1 MLIESSGSFPNSAA
15 IAPLSQPNYTFLRL
29 DSALIEPDVVPYHD
43 LHNASPAGSNPR
55 LTDLAT
61 GNPRVERQGVYL
73 HWMLPKCYRSGS
85 AEDTNNDTQ
94 DLRAPQFRAA
104 PDRWLVVRRLHPG
117 SFLPANVVQQG
128 LMKELTAWVVES
140 NRLRNLQEFGRE
152 IDIELE
158 CAPYITGSSN
168 TDSQTATGSTTTDTL
183 EGQAEIFVGR
193 KTLLD
198 QWTEEAQS
206 NPSQFV
212 PLDVLGAAN
221 PLLADYTPHNPNVFS
236 MLDNFCYPSSG
247 TATGYLT
254 QAEASYY
261 VIGWH
266 SSSNNDPMINPSQG
280 PLSSILS
287 NLKLDLKLPPGD
299 DPKKPSININSWKS
313 TRTTC
318 HGAMYNVKYF
328 SSGSPDVTIPA
339 NDAAKKL
346 SDPQSHPVTV
356 GTTPLD
362 AILAY
367 VRSHLAEEDI
377 AGVPATSD
385 LRTTETDIL
394 HLETLLLKQDE
405 DVDAQQE
412 ALDMLSANN
421 FQPAQDNGGH
431 WSFSAASA
439 PGKPTTTS
447 RTTDIFTPTTDQI
460 TSLAKL
466 NAAQMTL
473 DAAKRELQNER
484 WNLFALWWK
493 YVADSTELN
502 ANLGNVNQATSDQR
516 DIVNRLVARIVKLEA
531 IVQTCLVPFP
541 VLDSTGKRMVA
552 KGSQPRF
559 YFQKDPTI
567 LVPGIPNPWPNDW
580 MTNLQVRLSSQIQP
594 QALPSSLP
602 SGWTGLNDLFGAL
615 TPTRIPTELK
625 NVVQILI
632 SEFFNL
638 HPPNDK
644 NDTWVE
650 QPSKIGPLYHDHVQ
664 PDQTIA
670 PGLDAKMNGRDQ
682 WSNTQAWFPLFL
694 EWEARYYHI
703 PWGKWAF
710 EEKVDVDPIPGNPLH
725 TRYGLDANNASVQ
738 GLTGDER
745 TIKGRVLILPQPGF
759 NLSINIQQLFLA
771 TAQSDLPPELQSS
784 SAMASF
790 LTAVQQLEY
799 LSAPMAGFMDHLVT
813 KLSGTHIKPS
823 VRMPGKPITP
833 LQAAVTSSARAGF
846 VKNDI
851 KLMDIETTQTPYA
864 NYVEFNPT
872 IAPLK
877 SVTHGQFKFTRLDV
891 FDKFGQAISA
901 INPAP
906 ASHIPPL
913 YPALS
918 EYFHPQHLP
927 SDRKQAFTVGDNPY
941 GTCQYAQYPPAINQD
956 ARINASFL
964 HFDDQIKLWRPCT
977 EWENPVWGYLVVNY
991 AEYALQIFLPTGE
1004 FYREVR
1010 LGGPLGASAQP
1021 AWKPFEMPTDR
1032 RIAADHPQLDNLLT
1046 QLQDKDYL
1054 RSFINVVNQSLAS
1067 VAHAPNTYADF
1078 LNAIVG
1084 RPLALVNMG
1093 FSLELAQPPLKNQ
1106 STQSTAA
1113 EPFQLLDLVN
1123 PYKFKVK
1130 VGDKDR
1136 VYDGLVGYFD
1146 SQDNFEALGTEL
1158 KLDTLYTYYDTGT
1171 KLTQAISPVN
1181 YPIIK
1186 PYYISAAQKDTLV
1199 FDDPTLTDDAAVQL
1213 ALGVANQHAQNLK
1226 MLGCIIDP
1234 FSDVHLY
1241 SGILPIVSLKLPPW
1255 TLQQA
1260 MQTMTA
1266 FFHMGPLL
1274 ITTPDLQNQFD
1285 PAHDQGLPAD
1295 YNLAAP
1301 TAPTP
1306 PVDPTAP
1313 PAFKGIPIPAVK
1325 SADWNWLQA
1334 FAFRPTTAPTS
1345 SGTTA
1350 QAAPGSLLAKEQKW
1364 KPFVIAQL
1372 DNKPKFEQGPYTA
1385 VEGYLQLKNPIM
1397 TPGTE

>member
-1 MLIESSGSFPNSAA
+1 
-15 IAPLSQPNYTFLRL
+15 
-29 DSALIEPDVVPYHD
+29 
-43 LHNASPAGSNPR
+43 
-55 LTDLAT
+55 
-61 GNPRVERQGVYL
+61 
-73 HWMLPKCYRSGS
+73 MLPKFYRSGS
-85 AEDTNNDTQ
+85 AADTNNDTQ
-94 DLRAPQFRAA
+94 DMRAPQFKAA
-104 PDRWLVVRRLHPG
+104 PDRWLVIRRLHPG
-117 SFLPANVVQQG
+117 SFLPADVVQRG

-140 NRLRNLQEFGRE
+140 NRLRNLHEFGRE
-152 IDIELE
+152 VDIELE
-158 CAPYITGSSN
+158 CAPYIAGGSN
-168 TDSQTATGSTTTDTL
+168 TDSQTDPHGMTMNTL
-183 EGQAEIFVGR
+183 EGQAEIFIGR
-193 KTLLD
+193 KTPLD

-236 MLDNFCYPSSG
+236 ILDNFCYPTSDNP
-247 TATGYLT
+247 TGYLT
-254 QAEASYY
+254 QATASYY

-266 SSSNNDPMINPSQG
+266 ASSNNDPMRNLIQG

-287 NLKLDLKLPPGD
+287 DLKLDLKSPPGD

-313 TRTTC
+313 TRTMC

-328 SSGSPDVTIPA
+328 SAGSPDVTIPA
-339 NDAAKKL
+339 NNAAKKL
-346 SDPQSHPVTV
+346 SNPQSHPITV

-367 VRSHLAEEDI
+367 VRSHLAEEDA
-377 AGVPATSD
+377 AGIPATSD

-394 HLETLLLKQDE
+394 HLETLLLKQD
-405 DVDAQQE
+405 DNIDAQQE
-412 ALDMLSANN
+412 ARDMLSSNN
-421 FQPAQDNGGH
+421 FQPAQDNSGH
-431 WSFSAASA
+431 WSFAAASA
-439 PGKPTTTS
+439 TGEQTTTS
-447 RTTDIFTPTTDQI
+447 RTTEIFTPTIDQI
-460 TSLAKL
+460 TCLAKL

-473 DAAKRELQNER
+473 DAALRELQNER

-493 YVADSTELN
+493 YVADSTELD
-502 ANLGNVNQATSDQR
+502 ANLGNVNQATKDQR
-516 DIVNRLVARIVKLEA
+516 DTVNRLIARIHKLKA
-531 IVQTCLVPFP
+531 IVQTCLGPFP
-541 VLDSTGKRMVA
+541 VLDPSGKRMVA

-559 YFQKDPTI
+559 YSQKDPTI

-580 MTNLQVRLSSQIQP
+580 MANLQVRLSSQIQSHP
-594 QALPSSLP
+594 LPSSLP
-602 SGWTGLNDLFGAL
+602 SGWTGLNDLFGSL
-615 TPTRIPTELK
+615 TPARIPTELK
-625 NVVQILI
+625 NVAQILI

-638 HPPNDK
+638 HPQSEK
-644 NDTWVE
+644 NETWVE
-650 QPSKIGPLYHDHVQ
+650 LPSNIGPLYHDHVQ
-664 PDQTIA
+664 ADQTIA

-682 WSNTQAWFPLFL
+682 WSNTQAWFPLFM

-710 EEKVDVDPIPGNPLH
+710 EEKVDVDPIPGNPLR
-725 TRYGLDANNASVQ
+725 TRYGLDVNASSVQ
-738 GLTGDER
+738 GLTADER
-745 TIKGRVLILPQPGF
+745 TIKGRVLILPQPGA

-771 TAQSDLPPELQSS
+771 TAQKDLPQELQSS
-784 SAMASF
+784 SAMATF

-823 VRMPGKPITP
+823 VRLPGKPIAP
-833 LQAAVTSSARAGF
+833 LKAAVTSSARAGF
-846 VKNDI
+846 IEDDI
-851 KLMDIETTQTPYA
+851 KIMDIETTKTPYA
-864 NYVEFNPT
+864 NYVEFDPN

-877 SVTHGQFKFTRLDV
+877 PVTHGQFKFTRLDV

-906 ASHIPPL
+906 ASRIPPL

-927 SDRKQAFTVGDNPY
+927 SDRKLAFTVGDNPY
-941 GTCQYAQYPPAINQD
+941 GSCQYAQYPPTINQD

-991 AEYALQIFLPTGE
+991 AEYALQIFLPGGE

-1032 RIAADHPQLDNLLT
+1032 RIAADHPQLDNLLKR
-1046 QLQDKDYL
+1046 LEDKDYL
-1054 RSFINVVNQSLAS
+1054 RSFINVVNKSLAS

-1093 FSLELAQPPLKNQ
+1093 FALELAQPPLKNQ
-1106 STQSTAA
+1106 STQSNAA
-1113 EPFQLLDLVN
+1113 EPFQLLDPIN

-1136 VYDGLVGYFD
+1136 IYDGLVGYFD

-1158 KLDTLYTYYDTGT
+1158 KLETLYTYYDTGT
-1171 KLTQAISPVN
+1171 KPTQVISPNN
-1181 YPIIK
+1181 YPEIK
-1186 PYYISAAQKDTLV
+1186 PYYISAAQKDTLK
-1199 FDDPTLTDDAAVQL
+1199 FDDPALTDDAAVQM
-1213 ALGVANQHAQNLK
+1213 ALGVVNQHAENLK

-1234 FSDVHLY
+1234 FSDLHLY
-1241 SGILPIVSLKLPPW
+1241 SGILPIVSLKLPSW

-1260 MQTMTA
+1260 MQRMTA

-1274 ITTPDLQNQFD
+1274 ITTPDLQNQFHSEND
-1285 PAHDQGLPAD
+1285 LTPD
-1295 YNLAAP
+1295 YNLATKADATLKP
-1301 TAPTP
+1301 NTDPKAP
-1306 PVDPTAP
+1306 PV
-1313 PAFKGIPIPAVK
+1313 FKGIPIPAVK

-1334 FAFRPTTAPTS
+1334 FAVTPTPAPTPLPS
-1345 SGTTA
+1345 
-1350 QAAPGSLLAKEQKW
+1350 AAPATATPVMPVHPPPKEQHW
-1364 KPFVIAQL
+1364 NPFVIAQL
-1372 DNKPKFEQGPYTA
+1372 DNKPKFEPGPYTA

-1397 TPGTE
+1397 TPDTR